1 MNISSLLSPDAPRPR
16 MPSHQTGEHT
26 GPELYSSTPSD
37 VPIQAPSPI
46 HPLNQA
52 ALWENGGY
60 DVESVEKAMSKS
72 SSTSSGMGG
81 YYDPIHD
88 QAEPPQIT
96 MPVLSPGGRG
106 ISLGSLGGPYDS
118 VHGSSSSSSGMGSSS
133 SNSSH
138 PHSMGPPPPSSSSQH
153 YSPAMV
159 APLGPPPLPHSLPA
173 MQSHAQQQ
181 VPLSPPTT
189 QQHQRH
195 YEHDY
200 DNHHHHQHHQHHH
213 NTASAKATYP
223 NVLNESTTQVRDP
236 YSQSEWEQSAQV
248 ESSGKRYDPLGEH
261 RSAETSMPDVPQ
273 PRRRK
278 RVWEDESDVG
288 VEEEEERVSA
298 PLPPPPPPPQQQ
310 PNTYPALVPE
320 PELAHADPEPEPEP
334 EPEPMDEDN
343 PLQREN
349 EDPPLAEGDDTARIH
364 ELRILLEQYPLYK
377 PAHLEFIALVRR
389 KYHVLRTEE
398 ARSELESVRSFAN
411 ETMQM
416 GEQGWLEWIED
427 EDKACHDLEGR
438 LKVIDLCS
446 KAVEEQPMSAKLWKV
461 YVDQLEGQYRKWVAA
476 VIQNGS
482 GEEEGDEMDEGL
494 GEIFT
499 WDMLIGVY
507 AQAVDAIKDHI
518 TEGHLLWDRYLELLM
533 EDLDVA
539 FRYVTHAPISL
550 HKVGV
555 YLLIAFINSSESKLQ
570 QTRNALLT
578 RLKTPHPNID
588 ATFSVYS
595 TFVTNYENANY
606 EKIMVST
613 NKIFAASKSK
623 YDEREM
629 HELQLRRAIQAAD
642 ESGGSEENITA
653 EWYAWK
659 SYLDWEL
666 ALPKKKMDVELAMA
680 LFERA
685 VMRYDYRGEAMWDWY
700 LDFLVCYRIPGGC
713 CYLFTYMAGVGRGD
727 RCWFFFG
734 GWGLISRSCR
744 QKKQIDHQGYYLSW
758 NVRCIRSR
766 RCQVYGH
773 GTWLLWKRGSRVQ
786 RS

>member
-1 MNISSLLSPDAPRPR
+1 MNISSLLSSDAPRPR

-106 ISLGSLGGPYDS
+106 ISLGSLGGPYDHP
-118 VHGSSSSSSGMGSSS
+118 VHGGSGMGSSS
-133 SNSSH
+133 SSSH
-138 PHSMGPPPPSSSSQH
+138 SHSMGPPPPSSQH

-173 MQSHAQQQ
+173 MQSHAQQ
-181 VPLSPPTT
+181 VPLSPPT

-200 DNHHHHQHHQHHH
+200 DGHQHHQQHHQHPHQHPHHHH
-213 NTASAKATYP
+213 NITSVKATYP

-236 YSQSEWEQSAQV
+236 YSEWSGQESARV
-248 ESSGKRYDPLGEH
+248 ESSGRRYDPLGEH
-261 RSAETSMPDVPQ
+261 RSAETSMPDAPQ

-288 VEEEEERVSA
+288 VEEGEERVSA
-298 PLPPPPPPPQQQ
+298 PQPPPPPPPPPPQQ
-310 PNTYPALVPE
+310 PTVLVPE
-320 PELAHADPEPEPEP
+320 PGLAHADPKPEPEP

-349 EDPPLAEGDDTARIH
+349 EDPPRAAPPPPPAEGDEIVRIH
-364 ELRILLEQYPLYK
+364 ELRILLERYPLYK
-377 PAHLEFIALVRR
+377 PVHLEYIALLRR
-389 KYHVLRTEE
+389 KYHALSTEE
-398 ARSELESVRSFAN
+398 ARSELESVRSFAS
-411 ETMQM
+411 ETMQV

-427 EDKACHDLEGR
+427 EDTACHDLEGR

-461 YVDQLEGQYRKWVAA
+461 YVDQLEEQYRKGVASL
-476 VIQNGS
+476 IQNGS
-482 GEEEGDEMDEGL
+482 GEGDEMDEGL

-518 TEGHLLWDRYLELLM
+518 PESHLLWDRYLELLT
-533 EDLDVA
+533 EDLDIA
-539 FRYVTHAPISL
+539 FRYITHTCPWLHTVDGILICFYQSILANPSCSRPATPSL
-550 HKVGV
+550 P
-555 YLLIAFINSSESKLQ
+555 ASKLHIQ
-570 QTRNALLT
+570 ISM
-578 RLKTPHPNID
+578 PHSLPTAPLSQI
-588 ATFSVYS
+588 TKMQI
-595 TFVTNYENANY
+595 T
-606 EKIMVST
+606 K
-613 NKIFAASKSK
+613 KS
-623 YDEREM
+623 
-629 HELQLRRAIQAAD
+629 
-642 ESGGSEENITA
+642 
-653 EWYAWK
+653 W
-659 SYLDWEL
+659 
-666 ALPKKKMDVELAMA
+666 
-680 LFERA
+680 
-685 VMRYDYRGEAMWDWY
+685 
-700 LDFLVCYRIPGGC
+700 
-713 CYLFTYMAGVGRGD
+713 
-727 RCWFFFG
+727 
-734 GWGLISRSCR
+734 
-744 QKKQIDHQGYYLSW
+744 
-758 NVRCIRSR
+758 
-766 RCQVYGH
+766 
-773 GTWLLWKRGSRVQ
+773 
-786 RS
+786 